1 MKTDHVPALV
11 TLSAG
16 AVYCVVG
23 LSQDLNGFTF
33 AKELLIV
40 LVIFFVIGSI
50 IKIVLD
56 KSFKDFDDLENES
69 EEGEV
74 TEESEEKEDI
84 DFSEKEDNQNEG

>member
-69 EEGEV
+69 EEGEA